1 MLRKLSWDA
10 YLARFELHRLRTP
23 GGGLSMHAAC
33 LLSEA
38 AAAGLTNIIKMFGGD
53 TNLSPSL
60 IVDRLNASEY
70 ETEVFLT
77 SKVLQDIGYF
87 KLAKNFD
94 ELSDFFLDKG
104 KNLY

>member
-1 MLRKLSWDA
+1 MIRTSKSQESFFRVTLSNQENIVLCA
-10 YLARFELHRLRTP
+10 SF
-23 GGGLSMHAAC
+23 
-33 LLSEA
+33 SEA